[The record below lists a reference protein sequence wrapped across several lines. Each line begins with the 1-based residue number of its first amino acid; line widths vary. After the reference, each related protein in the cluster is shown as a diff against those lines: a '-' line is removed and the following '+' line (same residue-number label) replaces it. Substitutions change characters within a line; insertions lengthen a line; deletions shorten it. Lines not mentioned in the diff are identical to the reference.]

1 METEKG
7 LKLTLESVPGGGG
20 GIRVMVKGQLTFPN
34 IRQFQSDINRIL
46 VAGCKYIEI
55 DLSDL
60 TYLDSSGMAVFLP
73 LNERFKQA
81 QGSLKIVHPRRI
93 IRHLF
98 TSAHLDTVLDI
109 GPEKS

>member
-1 METEKG
+1 MDQEKG
-7 LKLTLESVPGGGG
+7 LKLTLESLPGGAG
-20 GIRVMVKGQLTFPN
+20 GIRAMVKGQLTWPH

-46 VAGCKYIEI
+46 ASGCKYIEI

-60 TYLDSSGMAVFLP
+60 TYLDSSGLAAFLP

-81 QGSLKIVHPRRI
+81 QGSLKIIHPRRI

-98 TSAHLDTVLDI
+98 TSAHLDMVLDI